1 MKIDKTLQLPCGVE
15 IKNRF
20 LKSAMTEGIANSDAL
35 ANKRH
40 VKLYERWAK
49 GGTGISIT
57 GNVQID
63 HRYIERA
70 GNVVI
75 EGTQTNES
83 LAALANWSQAGTVSY
98 THLTLPTIYSV

>member
-35 ANKRH
+35 ANNRH
-40 VKLYERWAK
+40 VKLYGRWAK
-49 GGTGISIT
+49 GGAGISVT

-75 EGTQTNES
+75 DGN
-83 LAALANWSQAGTVSY
+83 
-98 THLTLPTIYSV
+98 LPGRCNILQENLQGGR